1 MRNLIIF
8 GDTPFAERLFKYISI
23 EAKDKIIA
31 FTQEK
36 SFVSRKEIQGVPV
49 VPFEELDEHFN
60 EEFEIIIGIGYTQ
73 MNQLKRKIY
82 NKCKEKG
89 YKVATYISS
98 KALVYADMIGEGC
111 FIAPGAVIGPD
122 CRLGICNYLESS
134 VILSHDTT
142 LGDFNF
148 LSTNAVFGGNS
159 KIGDNCFFGLH
170 STVRD
175 GISIASN
182 NLFGSSSN
190 ILKSIS
196 YIGGVFVGNPAR
208 QLVDKKS
215 DNTII

>member
-1 MRNLIIF
+1 
-8 GDTPFAERLFKYISI
+8 
-23 EAKDKIIA
+23 
-31 FTQEK
+31 
-36 SFVSRKEIQGVPV
+36 
-49 VPFEELDEHFN
+49 
-60 EEFEIIIGIGYTQ
+60 

-82 NKCKEKG
+82 NKCEEKE

-122 CRLGICNYLESS
+122 CRLGICNHLESS
-134 VILSHDTT
+134 VILSHDAT
-142 LGDFNF
+142 LGNFNF
-148 LSTNAVFGGNS
+148 LFTNAEFGGNS
-159 KIGDNCFFGLH
+159 KVGYKCFFGLH

-215 DNTII
+215 DNTIIQSFASWHLCLQKMANRELMIILLIIGAGYVVCKSIPNKGVYLGNPVHQLIYTTFPINF

>member
-8 GDTPFAERLFKYISI
+8 GDTPFAQRLFRYIQF
-23 EAKDKIIA
+23 EAKDKVVA

-36 SFVSRKEIQGVPV
+36 NFMNHSSLQGVPV
-49 VPFEELDEHFN
+49 LPFETLDKSMKEG
-60 EEFEIIIGIGYTQ
+60 FEIVIGIGYAQ

-159 KIGDNCFFGLH
+159 KVGDNCFFGLH